1 MSLVKG
7 LQGLTAGALDGVG
20 DTLDVVG
27 EDLNMAADKIEGGD
41 ASAPANE
48 TAGTGT
54 AAPTG
59 RLRPNQVSEE
69 PPAYHDLASLASPC
83 RERTSIANCVNF
95 SIAIEDSIRVNLV
108 NHRDPAHGGFY
119 MKLSR
124 RVRNGDNL
132 SALRKMIA
140 GSVSHNI
147 PLFHRNPALSLYP
160 GFKIGTDP
168 EAYRRSER
176 TCE

>member
-59 RLRPNQVSEE
+59 A
-69 PPAYHDLASLASPC
+69 PPPESGM
-83 RERTSIANCVNF
+83 RGTTSIPLPCLPRLTLQRANLDC
-95 SIAIEDSIRVNLV
+95 
-108 NHRDPAHGGFY
+108 
-119 MKLSR
+119 
-124 RVRNGDNL
+124 
-132 SALRKMIA
+132 
-140 GSVSHNI
+140 
-147 PLFHRNPALSLYP
+147 
-160 GFKIGTDP
+160 
-168 EAYRRSER
+168 
-176 TCE
+176 